1 LKFNK
6 QSVVFPQS
14 QSLQFRQMAEL
25 AFQFSHLGE
34 LTLEE
39 IAKASGVGTET
50 VRRTTAF
57 SDEKADLPKTQRW

>member
-1 LKFNK
+1 
-6 QSVVFPQS
+6 
-14 QSLQFRQMAEL
+14 MAEL